1 MANTGGRAFAT
12 RKRKL
17 FAMRQRRSQEVEIV
31 AAHQFVTGARQANG
45 AIAQLMGFPGGTSG
59 DARETKQAL
68 CDGTIAFTRQAAVE
82 RAQCE
87 AKPLASLPRQAMRW
101 ACAFAAGR
109 DPPQMQCGR
118 RAHPEILV
126 EWDDHRG
133 WCRGARTVDEHGG

>member
-1 MANTGGRAFAT
+1 M
-12 RKRKL
+12 
-17 FAMRQRRSQEVEIV
+17 
-31 AAHQFVTGARQANG
+31 TGARQANG
-45 AIAQLMGFPGGTSG
+45 AIAQLMGLPNSSG
-59 DARETKQAL
+59 WDASVAKQAL
-68 CDGTIAFTRQAAVE
+68 CDAAIAFTRQAAVE

-126 EWDDHRG
+126 ERDDHRG